1 MDDPYLVWSNEH
13 AGWWK
18 AGGWGYDPGFLL
30 AGQFTRAEAIEICQK
45 ALPTAAHIGTISEIP
60 VRLADMTEMLDGQM
74 IPEGVLRARRREF

>member
-1 MDDPYLVWSNEH
+1 MDEIYLVWSNEH

-30 AGQFTRAEAIEICQK
+30 AGQFTRAEAIEICRK
-45 ALPTAAHIGTISEIP
+45 ALPTALSIGTISEIP
-60 VRLADMTEMLDGQM
+60 IRLADMTAMLDGQM